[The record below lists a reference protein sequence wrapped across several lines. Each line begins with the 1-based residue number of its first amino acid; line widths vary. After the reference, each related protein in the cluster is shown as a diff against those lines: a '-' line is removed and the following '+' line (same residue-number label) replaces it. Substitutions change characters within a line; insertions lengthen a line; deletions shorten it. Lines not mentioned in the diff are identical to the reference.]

1 VPLTEAWRELH
12 RSHFPDL
19 PLDCGN
25 LRDPGVIY
33 SEDLRDWSDKATTP
47 DQARMERYID
57 RYDLRDARV
66 LHVGIGNSGFAK
78 RFHARVKEIVG
89 TTIDEPEI
97 RVARSLALPN
107 YRFVVHNKYSSRDKV
122 VEGKFAFILDNNPTS
137 PCCCIRH
144 LADLF
149 EFYLKV
155 LAPDGQIVTDRQG
168 LEWIPAGANAR
179 WSFDFDDLA
188 AIGAVTG
195 LLAFRMS
202 RNVYVLSRSAP
213 LAPDLSSR
221 SRHIARHVS
230 MLPGRIMR
238 NGPRKIATLARESIK
253 WALASTVPW
262 ALPARHRPDK
272 TRRG

>member
-107 YRFVVHNKYSSRDKV
+107 YRFVVHNKYSGRDKV
-122 VEGKFAFILDNNPTS
+122 VERKFAFVLDNNPTS

-155 LAPDGQIVTDRQG
+155 LAPGGQIVTDRQG

-221 SRHIARHVS
+221 SRHIVRHVS
-230 MLPGRIMR
+230 MLPGRIIR
-238 NGPRKIATLARESIK
+238 NGPRKIARFARKSIK
-253 WALASTVPW
+253 WVLASTVPW

-272 TRRG
+272 TYRG